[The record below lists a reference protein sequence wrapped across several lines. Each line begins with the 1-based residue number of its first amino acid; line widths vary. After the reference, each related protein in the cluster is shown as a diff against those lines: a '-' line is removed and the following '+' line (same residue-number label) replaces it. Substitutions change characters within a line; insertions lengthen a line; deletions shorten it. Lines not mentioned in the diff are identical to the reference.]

1 MNILKIVLQVLLVI
15 MFSYFGVLK
24 IIGSADMVTAFQSF
38 NYATWFMRLVGLLE
52 VGAAICLLFGV
63 IVSQLRNLTNIGGL
77 IIVILT
83 TGAVYSHFFRQKNIG
98 EGMIPL
104 VVGLIMVAVLFL
116 HNRNTTIVSQVT
128 S

>member
-24 IIGSADMVTAFQSF
+24 ITGSADMVTAVQSF
-38 NYATWFMRLVGLLE
+38 NYATWLMRLVGLLE
-52 VGAAICLLFGV
+52 VSAAICLLLGV
-63 IVSQLRNLTNIGGL
+63 IVSQPRNLINIGGL

-116 HNRNTTIVSQVT
+116 HNRNTTTVSQVT

>member
-1 MNILKIVLQVLLVI
+1 MNSLKIILQLLLVVMFSFFGTLKIV
-15 MFSYFGVLK
+15 
-24 IIGSADMVTAFQSF
+24 GSVDMITAFQSF
-38 NYATWFMRLVGLLE
+38 NYAPWFMRFVGLLE
-52 VGAAICLLFGV
+52 VGAAICLLLAM

-98 EGMIPL
+98 EGIIPL
-104 VVGLIMVAVLFL
+104 VIGLVMVAVLML
-116 HNRNTTIVSQVT
+116 NNRRATTVSQVT